1 MNNDLRSM
9 DSSASTFS
17 TRETL
22 QRTRGIGAD
31 QNNGIRFFSPLP
43 IKKKI
48 IFPLSSHQFE
58 FLIFLS

>member
-48 IFPLSSHQFE
+48 IFPFIE
-58 FLIFLS
+58 PPI